1 MKSFKEFV
9 DTVDPKF
16 FESMAEKPADKK
28 DKKDAGKKDAKKE
41 EGGKKLP
48 PWMKKK
54 EDC

>member
-9 DTVDPKF
+9 DSVDPKF
-16 FESMAEKPADKK
+16 FESMAEKPEKK
-28 DKKDAGKKDAKKE
+28 DKKDAKKE